1 MSMSLRLLA
10 NSAAFAFAGA
20 TFAATPQANTAAP
33 TKTLTSSQQRMAD
46 CGHQN
51 AGKKGDDYKNAVSA
65 CMKGDTASAAPTKKL
80 TPSQQRMADCNHQNA
95 GKKGD
100 DYKNAVSACMKTH

>member
-10 NSAAFAFAGA
+10 VSAAFAFVGAAYAG
-20 TFAATPQANTAAP
+20 PQASTTA
-33 TKTLTSSQQRMAD
+33 KTLTPSQQHMAD
-46 CGHQN
+46 CSHQN
-51 AGKKGDDYKNAVSA
+51 AGKKGDDYKSAVSA
-65 CMKGDTASAAPTKKL
+65 CMKGDTAPPAKKL
-80 TPSQQRMADCNHQNA
+80 TPSQQRMADCSHQNA

>member
-10 NSAAFAFAGA
+10 ISAAFAFAGA
-20 TFAATPQANTAAP
+20 AFAATPQASTTAPA
-33 TKTLTSSQQRMAD
+33 KTLTPSQQHMAD
-46 CGHQN
+46 CSHQN

-65 CMKGDTASAAPTKKL
+65 CMKGDTAPAKKL
-80 TPSQQRMADCNHQNA
+80 TSQQRMADCSHQNA

>member
-10 NSAAFAFAGA
+10 ISAVFAFAGVA
-20 TFAATPQANTAAP
+20 FAATPQASTTAPA
-33 TKTLTSSQQRMAD
+33 KTLTPSQQHMAD
-46 CGHQN
+46 CSHQN

-65 CMKGDTASAAPTKKL
+65 CMKGDTATAPTKKL
-80 TPSQQRMADCNHQNA
+80 IPSQQRMADCNHQNA

>member
-1 MSMSLRLLA
+1 MSMSFRLLA
-10 NSAAFAFAGA
+10 ISAAFAFAGVA
-20 TFAATPQANTAAP
+20 FAATPQASTTAPA
-33 TKTLTSSQQRMAD
+33 KTLTPSQQHMAD
-46 CGHQN
+46 CSHQN

-65 CMKGDTASAAPTKKL
+65 CMKGDTATAPTKKL

>member
-10 NSAAFAFAGA
+10 ISAAFALGGA
-20 TFAATPQANTAAP
+20 AFAATPQASTTAPA
-33 TKTLTSSQQRMAD
+33 KTLTPSQQHMAD
-46 CGHQN
+46 CSHQN

-65 CMKGDTASAAPTKKL
+65 CMKGDTATAPTKKL
-80 TPSQQRMADCNHQNA
+80 IPSQQRMADCNHQNA

>member
-10 NSAAFAFAGA
+10 ISATFAFAGA
-20 TFAATPQANTAAP
+20 AFAATPQASTTAPA
-33 TKTLTSSQQRMAD
+33 KTLTPSQQHMAD
-46 CGHQN
+46 CSHQN

-65 CMKGDTASAAPTKKL
+65 CMKGDTAAAPTKTL